1 MVKRLIDIIGSLLG
15 ILVTWPVWVVAA
27 VWIKFDSPGP
37 VFYRGW
43 RVGRGG
49 KLFRI
54 FKFRTM
60 VVDAERTGVSS
71 TSDRDRRITRVGRW
85 LRKYKLDE
93 LPQLVNVL
101 CGQMSLVGPRPEVP
115 RYVEL
120 YTEEERAILTVRPGI
135 TDWASLWNAD
145 EGAVLAGTEDP
156 DRAYELWIRPTKLRL
171 QLEYVRRHNVW
182 IDVKILVYTLIK
194 LFRKDWLPKELASYG
209 RPEVPKQRLAA

>member
-1 MVKRLIDIIGSLLG
+1 MLKRLLDIAGSLFG
-15 ILVTWPVWVVAA
+15 ILLTWPIWAAAA
-27 VWIKFDSPGP
+27 VWIKLNSPGP

-71 TSDRDRRITRVGRW
+71 TSDEDSRITRVGRW
-85 LRKYKLDE
+85 LRKYKIDE
-93 LPQLVNVL
+93 LPQLLNVL
-101 CGQMSLVGPRPEVP
+101 RGEMSLVGPRPEVP

-120 YTEEERAILTVRPGI
+120 YTEEERAILTIRPGI

-145 EGAVLAGTEDP
+145 EGAVLAGVEDP

-171 QLEYVRRHNVW
+171 QLEYVRRHSVW
-182 IDVKILVYTLIK
+182 IDVKIIIYTLIK
-194 LFRKDWLPKELASYG
+194 IFRKDWLPKELASYG
-209 RPEVPKQRLAA
+209 RPEAPKQRMAA